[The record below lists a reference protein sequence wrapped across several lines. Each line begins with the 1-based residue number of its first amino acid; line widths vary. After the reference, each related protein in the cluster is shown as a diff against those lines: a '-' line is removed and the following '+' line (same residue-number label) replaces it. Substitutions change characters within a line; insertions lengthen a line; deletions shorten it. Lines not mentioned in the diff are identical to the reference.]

1 PPAAASPAR
10 PGPLALSIHPRDL
23 DVRVGDSSFAE
34 VLQKLRVSPT
44 IMVYVANPDRAVA
57 IAAAPPGHYPQMSF
71 SVALSLEK
79 SRGPQESLWSYPEDE
94 RRRRI
99 ERVET
104 RLTAANF
111 SGLTLQ
117 LEDGWGDASGLARL
131 ATGE

>member
-1 PPAAASPAR
+1 MARTTMLEPPCCSPR
-10 PGPLALSIHPRDL
+10 
-23 DVRVGDSSFAE
+23 
-34 VLQKLRVSPT
+34 T
-44 IMVYVANPDRAVA
+44 C
-57 IAAAPPGHYPQMSF
+57 SF

-79 SRGPQESLWSYPEDE
+79 SLGPQESLWSYPEDE

-104 RLTAANF
+104 RLAAANF

-131 ATGE
+131 AKGE